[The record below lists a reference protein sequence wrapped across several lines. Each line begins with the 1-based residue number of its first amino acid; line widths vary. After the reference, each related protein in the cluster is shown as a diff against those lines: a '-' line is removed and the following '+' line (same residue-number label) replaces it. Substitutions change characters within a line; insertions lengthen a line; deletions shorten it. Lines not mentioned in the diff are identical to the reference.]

1 MAIRTAHQGAA
12 RPSAAADARVS
23 AVVAGH
29 ERSLMRVALHWSLCR
44 DDALDAYQRALEI
57 YVRRLDSLDPATE
70 IAWLKV
76 VVKHEALTI
85 RRQRSDSIPV
95 DAADLDLQP
104 ADSQRPLDELLAARE
119 QVTRSAEALRRLKR
133 DEARALV
140 LKAEGLSYREI
151 GERLGWTYT
160 KVNRCITEG
169 RARFLKVY
177 AEIEAGAECER
188 FAPTLAAL
196 AGGTATADALVELR
210 PHIRNCAACRATVRD
225 LHATRLGR
233 LTALW
238 PLPALIAPL
247 RWLAGRT
254 ATPDPPADYYPDAD
268 TVLRQIDL
276 PEAPPSRFVELK
288 AHAYEW
294 WHRLL
299 GSDVATSAQLA
310 AGAGGGGRVATIGA
324 IIGFCLSGLGAGT
337 VCVVSGIVDNP
348 FSPPPAREPAEPPRK
363 PTRADTPT
371 RNPKRPTPV
380 VVSATPTP
388 TPAPADAA
396 PRRRSPQRQE
406 QQRIATQRS
415 HEQSVPAAP
424 PAGATKD
431 FAFEQVAPAAAPRP
445 APAPV
450 TGGGEFTP

>member
-1 MAIRTAHQGAA
+1 
-12 RPSAAADARVS
+12 
-23 AVVAGH
+23 
-29 ERSLMRVALHWSLCR
+29 MRVALHWSLCR

-57 YVRRLDSLDPATE
+57 YVRRLDTLDPATE

-85 RRQRSDSIPV
+85 RRQRSESVPV

-104 ADSQRPLDELLAARE
+104 ADTQRPLDELLAGRE

-133 DEARALV
+133 DEAKALV
-140 LKAEGLSYREI
+140 LKAQGLSYAEI
-151 GERLGWTYT
+151 GDHLGWTYT

-196 AGGTATADALVELR
+196 AGGTATADALLDLR

-233 LTALW
+233 LAALW
-238 PLPALIAPL
+238 PIPVLIAPL
-247 RWLAGRT
+247 RWLATRT
-254 ATPDPPADYYPDAD
+254 PAPPAPPTDYYPDAD
-268 TVLRQIDL
+268 AVLRDL
-276 PEAPPSRFVELK
+276 ELPDAQPSRLLELK
-288 AHAYEW
+288 AHAYDW

-310 AGAGGGGRVATIGA
+310 ASAGGGGRIATLGA
-324 IIGFCLSGLGAGT
+324 IVGFCLSGLGAGT
-337 VCVVSGIVDNP
+337 VCIVSGIVDNP
-348 FSPPPAREPAEPPRK
+348 FSRPPAHESADKAREPKRHE
-363 PTRADTPT
+363 TPT
-371 RNPKRPTPV
+371 RHPKD
-380 VVSATPTP
+380 
-388 TPAPADAA
+388 PAPTVVPAPQLVQHTP
-396 PRRRSPQRQE
+396 PRRATRRDVPAETKQRVS
-406 QQRIATQRS
+406 TQRS
-415 HEQSVPAAP
+415 HEQSIPSAP
-424 PAGATKD
+424 PVGATKD
-431 FAFEQVAPAAAPRP
+431 FAFEQVAPAATPRP

-450 TGGGEFTP
+450 TGGGEFAP